1 MTAPGPARR
10 QARSGERPKVPLRAL
25 EGGAASRTAEA
36 SAAGGRSE
44 TGAGGDPGAESTGV
58 RRAGAAIRCVEL
70 DRARLVERG
79 FLDPFGGRSGLGE
92 ELRIVKRVLLE
103 RAFAAG
109 APARER
115 IVTVTS
121 ALPGE
126 GKTFLAVNLAL
137 SLSLERDARVLL
149 LDGDPIKASAVAVLG
164 IARAPGLAELLGPA
178 PVDPAEVLVRTS
190 LERLV
195 VLPAGAPEPRFT
207 ELLASRRMQALV
219 RAILAADPGLVLVVD
234 APPLLAS
241 SEAQALAHMAGQTV
255 LVVAA
260 ETTPRRA
267 VDQAVALI
275 TERTEVQLLL
285 NRAPGRAAEAYAA
298 YLHAGDPA
306 SRGGGRTSGKGGRAA
321 TTAGAAAGWL
331 ALLAPPAALGQWQ
344 VVPRIELATAVTDN
358 VKLQPDR
365 QAESDVVG
373 TVGAGVRL
381 EREQG
386 PVRGRIDYTAKQYL
400 FLETSSGNEL
410 RHTLEGKVRATFV
423 PDRLH
428 VDLAGD
434 IGDVFEGGGE
444 LRPRS
449 EFNDLDNRTT
459 RIAGTI
465 SPFVTAELGPL
476 GQGTLRYRFTDIAYL
491 EEENLADVRAD
502 TLLGLV
508 SRPGG
513 VERVGWTAA
522 LAADRADVSR
532 SFNAPARRSDTA
544 LATLDLNLPVRPL
557 TALLVGAGWSWLSD
571 ETLGDGGGGAP
582 YWRLGF
588 ERGLGSAAKLRAT
601 VGQMFGTIVADAR
614 LDLAL
619 APRTSLR
626 LDYEQ
631 GLRTR
636 FDEVRS
642 VLTDPERL
650 APDRAATAAQEA
662 DPDAS
667 ERRRLLRRLVPEPV
681 PVVED
686 VVSEV
691 KRARLILSHER
702 ERTLARV
709 AGYLQASRPEAGGNS
724 NVEGGLEAGL
734 IRRLDRRHE
743 LELRFSYDRRRLDED
758 ETTADDLGFTTLWRR
773 RIGEGTRI
781 ELGYDFLHRFAPGDR
796 DVTANTVFV
805 RAVKE
810 L

>member
-1 MTAPGPARR
+1 VKAIGPARR
-10 QARSGERPKVPLRAL
+10 EARPVEPPAVPLRAV
-25 EGGAASRTAEA
+25 EGGAANRTSEA
-36 SAAGGRSE
+36 PGAGARPETRAGGGPAPEGADPR
-44 TGAGGDPGAESTGV
+44 GAGASI
-58 RRAGAAIRCVEL
+58 RRVEL
-70 DRARLVERG
+70 DRARLLERG
-79 FLDPFGGRSGLGE
+79 FLDPLGGRSGLGE
-92 ELRIVKRVLLE
+92 ELRLVKRVLLE
-103 RAFAAG
+103 RAFASG

-149 LDGDPIKASAVAVLG
+149 LDGDPIKAAAVEVLG
-164 IARAPGLAELLGPA
+164 IPRAPGLAELLGPT

-190 LERLV
+190 LERLM
-195 VLPAGAPEPRFT
+195 VLPPGAPEPRFT

-219 RAILAADPGLVLVVD
+219 RAILATDPGLVLLID

-260 ETTPRRA
+260 ETTPRRS
-267 VDQAVALI
+267 VDEAVALI
-275 TERTEVQLLL
+275 TEHTEVQLLL

-298 YLHAGDPA
+298 YLRAGDSP
-306 SRGGGRTSGKGGRAA
+306 RGGRTGGSGSRLA

-331 ALLAPPAALGQWQ
+331 ALLAPPMALGNWQ

-358 VKLQPDR
+358 AKLQPAR
-365 QAESDVVG
+365 QAESDLVG

-381 EREQG
+381 ESEQG
-386 PVRGRIDYTAKQYL
+386 PVRGRIDYLAKQYL
-400 FLETSSGNEL
+400 FLETSSGSEL
-410 RHTLEGKVRATFV
+410 RHTLEGTVRATLV

-428 VDLAGD
+428 LDLAGT
-434 IGDVFEGGGE
+434 IGDVFEGGRE

-449 EFNDLDNRTT
+449 EFNDLDSRTT
-459 RIAGTI
+459 RIAGTV
-465 SPFVTAELGPL
+465 SPFLTAELGPF
-476 GQGTLRYRFTDIAYL
+476 GRGTLRYRFTDVLHL
-491 EEENLADVRAD
+491 EEEDLADVRAN

-513 VERVGWTAA
+513 IERVGWNAA
-522 LAADRADVSR
+522 LAVDRADVSR
-532 SFNAPARRSDTA
+532 SFNAPARRTDTA
-544 LATLDLNLPVRPL
+544 LATLDLGLPVTPL
-557 TALLVGAGWSWLSD
+557 TAFLVGAGWSYLSD

-614 LDLAL
+614 LDLEL
-619 APRTSLR
+619 APRTRLR
-626 LDYEQ
+626 LGYEQ

-642 VLTDPERL
+642 ALTDPERL
-650 APDRAATAAQEA
+650 APDRAGAPAGQEA

-667 ERRRLLRRLVPEPV
+667 ERQRLLRTLVPERV

-691 KRARLILSHER
+691 KRGRLILSHER
-702 ERTLARV
+702 ERTLARIG
-709 AGYLQASRPEAGGNS
+709 GYLQASRPEAGGNS
-724 NVEGGLEAGL
+724 NLEGGLEAGL

-758 ETTADDLGFTTLWRR
+758 ETTADDLGFTALWRR

-781 ELGYDFLHRFAPGDR
+781 EVGYDFLHRFTPGDR